1 MDNPEHLL
9 AHTLPFWPELSPE
22 EQATLKRSILPS
34 TVPKGTVTHRA
45 DQECQGLL
53 LLLSG
58 QLRVYLLSEEGR
70 EVTLYRVRAGELC
83 VMSSSCLMDA
93 IVFDVLI
100 EAMEDTQAITIPSA
114 ILSPILQNHP
124 RAELFLYKTASERF
138 SDIMWTMQQILFMGI
153 DRRVAIFLW
162 DEMLRN
168 GPVIPLTHDEIARKH
183 LVVLNDQGGSVMS
196 VSGDGTIGTLRAE
209 THAHEPIVTETI
221 PLAIPLVNEKIG
233 TLTACDLVKMP
244 SNQSVANGLM
254 FPELTVFEN
263 HRQDARY
270 REMSEGK
277 MPTLVA
283 HMGTGGGNVPFVVEK
298 NIRLFNMQPIESNMH
313 NAGREIEKTPTLT
326 ATDPNPNKNQGGVC
340 IVELEGKPYR
350 LRVRKLLPIECERL
364 MGMPDNWTLIPYKG
378 KDVESC
384 PDSPRYKACG
394 NGWSVETITWIFNRL
409 DRELHGEKQVEE

>member
-1 MDNPEHLL
+1 MDNPEYLL
-9 AHTLPFWPELSPE
+9 ANALPFWTELSPE
-22 EQATLKRSILPS
+22 EQDTLKRSVLPS

-100 EAMEDTQAITIPSA
+100 EAMEGTQAVTIPSA

-168 GPVIPLTHDEIARKH
+168 GPVIPLTHEEIARCIGSARE
-183 LVVLNDQGGSVMS
+183 VVTKVLRYFSQEGI
-196 VSGDGTIGTLRAE
+196 VSLSRGKVTVIDREKLRA
-209 THAHEPIVTETI
+209 
-221 PLAIPLVNEKIG
+221 
-233 TLTACDLVKMP
+233 LT
-244 SNQSVANGLM
+244 
-254 FPELTVFEN
+254 
-263 HRQDARY
+263 
-270 REMSEGK
+270 
-277 MPTLVA
+277 
-283 HMGTGGGNVPFVVEK
+283 
-298 NIRLFNMQPIESNMH
+298 
-313 NAGREIEKTPTLT
+313 
-326 ATDPNPNKNQGGVC
+326 
-340 IVELEGKPYR
+340 
-350 LRVRKLLPIECERL
+350 
-364 MGMPDNWTLIPYKG
+364 
-378 KDVESC
+378 
-384 PDSPRYKACG
+384 
-394 NGWSVETITWIFNRL
+394 
-409 DRELHGEKQVEE
+409 

>member
-1 MDNPEHLL
+1 
-9 AHTLPFWPELSPE
+9 
-22 EQATLKRSILPS
+22 
-34 TVPKGTVTHRA
+34 
-45 DQECQGLL
+45 
-53 LLLSG
+53 
-58 QLRVYLLSEEGR
+58 
-70 EVTLYRVRAGELC
+70 
-83 VMSSSCLMDA
+83 
-93 IVFDVLI
+93 
-100 EAMEDTQAITIPSA
+100 
-114 ILSPILQNHP
+114 
-124 RAELFLYKTASERF
+124 
-138 SDIMWTMQQILFMGI
+138 
-153 DRRVAIFLW
+153 
-162 DEMLRN
+162 
-168 GPVIPLTHDEIARKH
+168 
-183 LVVLNDQGGSVMS
+183 MS

-209 THAHEPIVTETI
+209 THAHEPIVTET
-221 PLAIPLVNEKIG
+221 IPLVNEKIG

-364 MGMPDNWTLIPYKG
+364 MGMPDNWTLIPYRG

-409 DRELHGEKQVEE
+409 DRELHGEKQEEETN